1 MKIHEYLSQVLNL
14 LKESQFED
22 ALILLGQL
30 PSEVQNHPRL
40 GELKGMAYYGLADV
54 NKAMATLEAA
64 NTMVPLSLV
73 SQCTLASCYIHSGF
87 TMAASAIYT
96 HLSKQA
102 LLFRSQLL
110 TANVVQ
116 GLIQCQLPDT
126 ALALC
131 QAGLGHFPDCPRLR
145 EQAKILQRPPTSRFD
160 SPSSGTS
167 SGNPSAAGSLR
178 CAIHDAKQAIRLGNL
193 DHARSILRSIDPAT
207 LQCVAILQRLARLF
221 TQLGD
226 DERVANCNTR
236 LREIYYQTQSQYRI

>member
-1 MKIHEYLSQVLNL
+1 MKMHEYLSQVLNL

-40 GELKGMAYYGLADV
+40 WELKGMAYYGLADV

-87 TMAASAIYT
+87 PMAASAIYT
-96 HLSKQA
+96 HLSKQP

-116 GLIQCQLPDT
+116 GLIQCHLPDT
-126 ALALC
+126 AFGLC
-131 QAGLGHFPDCPRLR
+131 QAGLGHFPDCPRLQD
-145 EQAKILQRPPTSRFD
+145 QAKVLERPPSSRFN
-160 SPSSGTS
+160 SPS
-167 SGNPSAAGSLR
+167 SGNPSTAGSLR

-193 DHARSILRSIDPAT
+193 DNARSILRSIEPAT
-207 LQCVAILQRLARLF
+207 LRCVAILQRLARLF

-226 DERVANCNTR
+226 DERVANCHTR